1 MNKFS
6 HLTKKEKKVLNEFKQ
21 KISQQVADEL
31 LELKLF
37 GSKARGDSR
46 KDSDIDILV
55 VLKSGSKEKENLI
68 VDLTVEILLKYG
80 IDISPHIYSQKEYS
94 YLNKIPSVFM
104 QILQKEAFAL

>member
-1 MNKFS
+1 M
-6 HLTKKEKKVLNEFKQ
+6 
-21 KISQQVADEL
+21 
-31 LELKLF
+31 KLF

-55 VLKSGSKEKENLI
+55 VLKSKSREKENFI
-68 VDLTVEILLKYG
+68 IDLTVKILLEYG

-104 QILQKEAFAL
+104 QVIQKEAFAL

>member
-6 HLTKKEKKVLNEFKQ
+6 HLTKKEKKVLDEFKQ
-21 KISQQVADEL
+21 KISQQLSDDL

-46 KDSDIDILV
+46 KNSDIDVLV
-55 VLKSGSKEKENLI
+55 VLKSNSKEKENFI
-68 VDLTVEILLKYG
+68 IDLTVEILLKYG

-104 QILQKEAFAL
+104 QVLRKEAFAL

>member
-1 MNKFS
+1 
-6 HLTKKEKKVLNEFKQ
+6 
-21 KISQQVADEL
+21 
-31 LELKLF
+31 LKLF

-55 VLKSGSKEKENLI
+55 VLKSKSREKENFI
-68 VDLTVEILLKYG
+68 IDLTVKILLEYG

-104 QILQKEAFAL
+104 QVIQKEAFAL